1 MLALMIAIVAYLKV
15 TEKVKFQPLHSITLH
30 SMINHSTPD
39 QQITSQFE
47 SNVMSIYK
55 FLALKFAISTSSK
68 NANPIPDGKRK
79 LAIQQRTAT

>member
-1 MLALMIAIVAYLKV
+1 
-15 TEKVKFQPLHSITLH
+15 
-30 SMINHSTPD
+30 MINHSTPD

-79 LAIQQRTAT
+79 LAIQQRTATQIRWNNRKEEEETSIPAHDM